1 MAQAASTAQTTA
13 RLWMP
18 SADLSPRVKRLRSEF
33 FSFYDRD
40 YFRNEVIAF
49 STGTEWD
56 LVFSPVNWGVV
67 PETFP
72 FIPSMMDTLL
82 ASAVRVPLPEGF
94 WEHGLPLRKALFFNE
109 VLARHLPVRILGGEL
124 IVGAQFSTALSRC
137 LDRREAAEHR
147 RASDA
152 WLKSLLFIHNEGIGN
167 TGAIP
172 GHLVPDYPK
181 VLRLGF
187 AGIQA
192 IIRAEAERERDPRA
206 REFLKALAVSCE
218 GPRLLSERYAAEA
231 ERLAAELSG
240 GGRAG
245 EPGGPTGA
253 DELAEAGAA
262 EACGLTPEER
272 RAELLEIARICRK
285 VPWQPPETFHEALQ
299 ALWMTHMLVMA
310 AESYPGAGL
319 SPGRVDQYLFPFYRA
334 DLAAGRLDRE
344 RALELVECYFI
355 KHNYA
360 YDFQGRIG
368 ANQGINSGFGQLITL
383 GGCGPDGEDA
393 SNDLTWLMLEAI
405 EDLNL
410 LEPKPN
416 VRLHA
421 RTPDALLDRIVEMV
435 AKAQGA
441 PFLLNFDENAIK
453 GLRWQ
458 GLPEDRLWDYAPV
471 GCLENTLA
479 GDDRSG
485 TVDTNINLAQAVVLA
500 LHDGANPVTG
510 HRVGPRTG
518 KAESFRDFEVFY
530 SAVKTQLKAMIDRLL
545 AVAAEADRIRATWEP
560 TPYLS
565 TLVGGCFEKRRDVT
579 RGGPTHNYI
588 TVEGVGL
595 ATLADSVAAV
605 KKLVFEEGR
614 VKMADLVRALAT
626 DFAEAEALRQTLVTK
641 APKFGNDDPYVDQL
655 ARDLS
660 RLWTEEVFRR
670 TSPATGRRF
679 RGGYLSWN
687 YWIGYGPLTGST
699 PDGRKKG
706 RFLSNGICPSAGRDT
721 KGPTAVALSVGALDL
736 ETAPNGAS
744 HTMSFSQ
751 AALRDP
757 EHRKKFAAFLRAYG
771 RVGGTALQINVID
784 PETLR
789 EAQRNPGEYSNLLVR
804 VTGYNAYFVSLGKT
818 IQDEIIAR
826 ESHAL

>member
-1 MAQAASTAQTTA
+1 MAK
-13 RLWMP
+13 LWMP
-18 SADLSPRVKRLRSEF
+18 SVDLSPRVKQLRDEF
-33 FSFYDRD
+33 FAFYDRD
-40 YFRNEVIAF
+40 YFRNEAMSF
-49 STGTEWD
+49 TTGTEWD
-56 LVFSPVNWGVV
+56 SVFSPVNWGVV
-67 PETFP
+67 PETYP
-72 FIPSMMDTLL
+72 FIPTMADTLL
-82 ASAVRVPLPEGF
+82 ASAKVVPLPEGF
-94 WEHGLPLRKALFFNE
+94 WGSSIAKRRAIFLNE
-109 VLARHLPVRILGGEL
+109 VLARHLPVNILEGEF
-124 IVGAQFSTALSRC
+124 IVGGQFSTALSRC
-137 LDRREAAEHR
+137 LTREEAPRHAKESAA
-147 RASDA
+147 
-152 WLKSLLFIHNEGIGN
+152 WIKSLLFIHNEGIGN
-167 TGAIP
+167 TGAVP

-187 AGIQA
+187 SGIQA
-192 IIRAEAERERDPRA
+192 AVRGEMARMRDRAGQAAEREYL
-206 REFLKALAVSCE
+206 EALALSCE
-218 GPRLLSERYAAEA
+218 GPRLVSERYAAEA
-231 ERLAAELSG
+231 ERQAAGLGSG
-240 GGRAG
+240 K
-245 EPGGPTGA
+245 GA
-253 DELAEAGAA
+253 DA
-262 EACGLTPEER
+262 R
-272 RAELLEIARICRK
+272 RAELLEIARICRR
-285 VPWQPPETFHEALQ
+285 VPWMPPQTFHEALQ

-319 SPGRVDQYLFPFYRA
+319 SPGRVDQYLFPYFQA
-334 DLAAGRLDRE
+334 DLAAGRLTRE
-344 RALELVECYFI
+344 QALELVECYFI
-355 KHNYA
+355 KHNYS

-383 GGCGPDGEDA
+383 GGCGPDGEDV
-393 SNDLTWLMLEAI
+393 SNDLTWVMLQAI

-416 VRLHA
+416 VRLHGK
-421 RTPDALLDRIVEMV
+421 TPDALLDRVVDMV

-458 GLPEDRLWDYAPV
+458 GLPEERLWDYAPV
-471 GCLENTLA
+471 GCLENTLQ

-485 TVDTNINLAQAVVLA
+485 TVDTNINLAKAVELA
-500 LHDGANPVTG
+500 LFDGVNQVTK
-510 HRVGPRTG
+510 HRIGPATG
-518 KAESFRDFEVFY
+518 KAESFRSYNQFY
-530 SAVKTQLKAMIDRLL
+530 AAVKTQLKALIDRLL
-545 AVAAEADRIRATWEP
+545 AVAAEADRIRAAWEP

-565 TLVGGCFEKRRDVT
+565 TFVGGCLEKRRDVT
-579 RGGPTHNYI
+579 QGGATHSYI

-605 KKLVFEEGR
+605 KKLVFEDGR
-614 VKMADLVRALAT
+614 VKMADLVKALSS

-641 APKFGNDDPYVDQL
+641 APKFGNDDPYVDGI
-655 ARDLS
+655 AGELS
-660 RLWTEEVFRR
+660 HFWTEEVFRR
-670 TSPATGRRF
+670 TSVATGRRF

-699 PDGRKKG
+699 PDGRVKG
-706 RFLSNGICPSAGRDT
+706 RFLSNGICPSAGRDAE
-721 KGPTAVALSVGALDL
+721 GPTAVVQSVGAVGL

-751 AALRDP
+751 AVLRDP

-771 RVGGTALQINVID
+771 RVGGTALQVNVID

-789 EAQRNPGEYSNLLVR
+789 QAQKNPGEYSNLLVR

>member
-1 MAQAASTAQTTA
+1 MS

-18 SADLSPRVKRLRSEF
+18 SVDLSERVRGLRDEF

-40 YFRNEVIAF
+40 YFRNEVMAF
-49 STGTEWD
+49 GTGTQWD
-56 LVFSPVNWGVV
+56 TVFSPVNWGVV
-67 PETFP
+67 PETYP
-72 FIPSMMDTLL
+72 FIPSMADSLL
-82 ASAVRVPLPEGF
+82 ASAQVVPLPQGF
-94 WEHGLPLRKALFFNE
+94 WARGLPLRRAIFLNE
-109 VLARHLPVRILGGEL
+109 VLGRRLPVRILEGEL
-124 IVGAQFSTALSRC
+124 VVGSQFSTALSRC
-137 LDRREAAEHR
+137 LNREEAAKHR
-147 RASDA
+147 KATGA
-152 WLKSLLFIHNEGIGN
+152 WLKSLLFIHNEGLGN
-167 TGAIP
+167 TGAVP

-187 AGIQA
+187 GGIQA
-192 IIRAEAERERDPRA
+192 AIKTEAAREGDPKA
-206 REFLKALAVSCE
+206 REFLEALALSCE
-218 GPRLLSERYAAEA
+218 GPRLLSDRYAAEA
-231 ERLAAELSG
+231 ERVAADPEAVAAQA
-240 GGRAG
+240 RAG
-245 EPGGPTGA
+245 
-253 DELAEAGAA
+253 
-262 EACGLTPEER
+262 GLDPVAR
-272 RAELLEIARICRK
+272 RAELAEVARICRK
-285 VPWQPPETFHEALQ
+285 VPWLPPETFHEAIQ

-319 SPGRVDQYLFPFYRA
+319 SPGRIDQYLLPFYQA
-334 DLAAGRLDRE
+334 DLAAGRLDRA

-383 GGCGPDGEDA
+383 GGCGPNGEDV
-393 SNDLTWLMLEAI
+393 SNDVTWVMLEAI
-405 EDLNL
+405 EALNL

-416 VRLHA
+416 IRLHA
-421 RTPDALLDRIVEMV
+421 KTPDALLDRIVDMV
-435 AKAQGA
+435 AKAQGS
-441 PFLLNFDENAIK
+441 PFLLNFDENSIK

-471 GCLENTLA
+471 GCLENTLQ

-485 TVDTNINLAQAVVLA
+485 TVDTNINLAKAVELA
-500 LHDGANPVTG
+500 LNNGVNAVTG
-510 HRVGPRTG
+510 HRLGPPTG
-518 KAESFRDFEVFY
+518 KAKGFRTFDEFY
-530 SAVKTQLKAMIDRLL
+530 DAVKTQLKAMVDRLL

-565 TLVGGCFEKRRDVT
+565 TFVGGCMEKRRDVT
-579 RGGPTHNYI
+579 AGGPTYGYI

-605 KKLVFEEGR
+605 KKVVFEDGR
-614 VKMADLVRALAT
+614 VKMGDLVRALAT
-626 DFAEAEALRQTLVTK
+626 DFAGDGAEELRQLLVTK
-641 APKFGNDDPYVDQL
+641 GPKFGNDDPYVDDI
-655 ARDLS
+655 ARALS
-660 RLWTEEVFRR
+660 RFWTEDVFKRS
-670 TSPATGRRF
+670 SPATGRRF

-699 PDGRKKG
+699 PDGRVKG
-706 RFLSNGICPSAGRDT
+706 RFLSNGICPSAGRDA
-721 KGPTAVALSVGALDL
+721 KGPTAVAQSVGAIGM

-751 AALRDP
+751 AVLRDP
-757 EHRKKFAAFLRAYG
+757 EHRAKFAAFLRAYG
-771 RVGGTALQINVID
+771 RVGGTALQVNVID

-789 EAQRNPGEYSNLLVR
+789 EAQRNPGEYANLLVR

-826 ESHAL
+826 ESHAI